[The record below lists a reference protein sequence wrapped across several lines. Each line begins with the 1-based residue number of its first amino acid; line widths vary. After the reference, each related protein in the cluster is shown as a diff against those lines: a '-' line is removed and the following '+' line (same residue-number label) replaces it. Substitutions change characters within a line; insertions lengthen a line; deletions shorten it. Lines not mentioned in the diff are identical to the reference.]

1 MFFSQNDFRAIP
13 AQHAPRLERM
23 LDRLDWATR
32 PEDMRLPGYVFHPL
46 KGDAKGRY
54 AVRVSG
60 NWRITFAFD
69 GPDACDVD
77 LEDYH

>member
-1 MFFSQNDFRAIP
+1 MLFSHSDLRAIP
-13 AQHAPRLERM
+13 AQHAPRLERV
-23 LDRLDWATR
+23 LDRLDSATR
-32 PEDMRLPGYVFHPL
+32 PEDMRLPGYAFHPL
-46 KGDAKGRY
+46 KGGKGRF
-54 AVRVSG
+54 AVKVSG